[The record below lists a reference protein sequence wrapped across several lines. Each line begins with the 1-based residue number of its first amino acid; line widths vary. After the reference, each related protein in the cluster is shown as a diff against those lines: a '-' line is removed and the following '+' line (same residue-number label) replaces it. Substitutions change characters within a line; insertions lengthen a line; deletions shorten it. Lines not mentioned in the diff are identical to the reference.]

1 MSQRGKELKKKGP
14 RNLFRKFKKPIL
26 NPKTRQIFDKK
37 SLDYLIKSPKCDDP
51 LKKKRRSGL
60 KP

>member
-1 MSQRGKELKKKGP
+1 MKDFECQA
-14 RNLFRKFKKPIL
+14 L
-26 NPKTRQIFDKK
+26 NPKTRQNFDNK

-60 KP
+60 KPQVIRKAQCNKALE